1 MPDHRKDHGRRDAA
15 GHPVTTSGAG
25 SGGSAGAANAGRAA
39 GLKVSPYCSSLR
51 SKKLLAASVPAM
63 TDEDVLDRSMWCWCG
78 ETEQILGPDRK
89 ASHPEDCRKGRACFG
104 SPFEPL
110 L

>member
-1 MPDHRKDHGRRDAA
+1 MPDHPGDHPNDHGRRDTA
-15 GHPVTTSGAG
+15 GHPVHPVTTAGGA
-25 SGGSAGAANAGRAA
+25 RPA

-78 ETEQILGPDRK
+78 QTEQILGPDRK
-89 ASHPEDCRKGRACFG
+89 PSHPEDCRKGRSCFE